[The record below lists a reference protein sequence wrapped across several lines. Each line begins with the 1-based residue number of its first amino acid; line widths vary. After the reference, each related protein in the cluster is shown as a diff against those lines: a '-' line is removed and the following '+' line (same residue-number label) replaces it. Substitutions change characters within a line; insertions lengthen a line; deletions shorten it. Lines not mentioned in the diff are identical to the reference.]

1 MKKIITIS
9 LLTALSGIAV
19 ASAQPSGAREPRQEG
34 QCGARAAQ
42 HFQKLDTN
50 GDKVVSRD
58 ELLSRITER
67 FDRADVNK
75 DGTVTPEER
84 KVATQKWA
92 EERFS
97 KADANKDGALSAD
110 ELPVRFAK
118 KLQKLDANQDG
129 KLTREE
135 LSVLKAKYEQHIA
148 KRGGDQP
155 STRAELVA
163 KVGERFSKMDTN
175 QDGQLT
181 SDELKSGHH
190 GRRGKRGFGRQQQG

>member
-1 MKKIITIS
+1 MKKIIAIS

-19 ASAQPSGAREPRQEG
+19 ASAQPGEAREPRQEG
-34 QCGARAAQ
+34 KRGARAAQ

-50 GDKVVSRD
+50 GDKVVSRA

-67 FDRADVNK
+67 FDGADINK

-84 KVATQKWA
+84 KLGKQKWA

-97 KADANKDGALSAD
+97 KADANKDGALSSE
-110 ELPVRFAK
+110 ELPGRLAK

-135 LSVLKAKYEQHIA
+135 LSVLKAKYEQHMA

-155 STRAELVA
+155 KTRAEVVA
-163 KVGERFSKMDTN
+163 KVSERFGKMDTN
-175 QDGQLT
+175 QDGQL
-181 SDELKSGHH
+181 SINELKSGQPGHH
-190 GRRGKRGFGRQQQG
+190 GKRGFGRQQG

>member
-1 MKKIITIS
+1 MKKIIAIS

-19 ASAQPSGAREPRQEG
+19 ASAQPGEAREARRDG
-34 QCGARAAQ
+34 RHGARAAQ

-67 FDRADVNK
+67 FDRADADKN
-75 DGTVTPEER
+75 GTVTPEER
-84 KVATQKWA
+84 KLAKQKWA

-110 ELPVRFAK
+110 ELPGRFAK

-135 LSVLKAKYEQHIA
+135 LAVLKAKYEQHMA

-155 STRAELVA
+155 KTRAELVA

-175 QDGQLT
+175 QDGQLNI
-181 SDELKSGHH
+181 DELKSGQR
-190 GRRGKRGFGRQQQG
+190 GRHGKRGFGRPQQG